1 MNYAKNVTELIGNTP
16 LVQLQE
22 SSNRSGATV
31 LGKCEFMNP
40 THSVKD
46 RIGTN
51 MIKTALEEG
60 LINDDTTVFEPTS
73 GNTGIALASICAG
86 LGIKLV
92 LTMPSS
98 MSIERRKL
106 LKALGAELVLTEPEK
121 GMKGA
126 VDKAN
131 ELAEQTDNSFVP
143 QQFNN
148 GANPDIHRKTT
159 AKEILADTDGKIDIL
174 VAAIGTG
181 GTITGTGE
189 VLKEHNPDIQVI
201 AVEPEASPVLSG
213 GKPGPHRIQGIGAG
227 FVPGVLNTVVYDEVV
242 QVSNEDAIATSRK
255 LASEEG
261 LLVGISAG
269 ANAYIAEQIASRPE
283 NKGKV
288 IVTILCDTGER
299 YLSSGLYDDE

>member
-1 MNYAKNVTELIGNTP
+1 MKFANNVTELIGNTP
-16 LVQLQE
+16 LVKLQAASE
-22 SSNRSGATV
+22 KSGATV

-51 MIKTALEEG
+51 MIKEALEQG
-60 LINDDTTVFEPTS
+60 LITEGTTVIEPTS
-73 GNTGIALASICAG
+73 GNTGIALASVCAG

-126 VDKAN
+126 VEKAN
-131 ELAEQTDNSFVP
+131 ELAEKTENSFVP
-143 QQFNN
+143 QQFAN

-159 AKEILADTDGKIDIL
+159 AKEILDDTDGKVDIL

-181 GTITGTGE
+181 GSITGIGE

-227 FVPGVLNTVVYDEVV
+227 FVPDVLNTTVYDEVV
-242 QVSNEDAIATSRK
+242 QVSNEDAIAASRN
-255 LASEEG
+255 LASSEG

-269 ANAYIAEQIASRPE
+269 ANAFIAEQVAARPE
-283 NKGKV
+283 NKGKT

-299 YLSSGLYDDE
+299 YLSVGLYDDE